1 MVAQWHFAS
10 PNCSL
15 RGPEGM
21 PSMVLKAQ
29 QWQLCDSCGR
39 KPLELVEIAACLPL
53 WYSCMPTRPRV
64 RTRMLPAQEC
74 WVREGGIFNHLA
86 NLDIFLSLLLQ
97 WIHHFLKSII
107 TRVCFY
113 HRSRHAR
120 LTTEQE
126 LDREEVA
133 VGLKL

>member
-1 MVAQWHFAS
+1 
-10 PNCSL
+10 
-15 RGPEGM
+15 M

-39 KPLELVEIAACLPL
+39 KPLELVEIAACLLL

-86 NLDIFLSLLLQ
+86 TLEPRHFSQLVALMDLSLSQ
-97 WIHHFLKSII
+97 IHHYPSLF
-107 TRVCFY
+107 FP

-120 LTTEQE
+120 FTTEQE